1 MNDLW
6 IETGSI
12 SMNKHGETLCGD
24 KVELAGG
31 GDEDLTLVLAD
42 GLGSGVKANI
52 LSTLTSKI
60 LCTMIS
66 GGIPLEEC
74 VSTIASTLPVCSVRK
89 VAYSTFTIIRILDN
103 KTAHIIQ
110 FDNPATIV
118 LRKGELFDYPRVTR
132 VISGKTIWESTFPI
146 ELDDVFIAMSDGAEY
161 AGVGDLMNFGWTR
174 DSIADYAMA
183 NYLPENSAKF
193 TAGLIIDECD
203 RLYGGSPGDDTTVA
217 VVRVRSRHPVNLV
230 VGPPEHKEDDV
241 RMMNLFFSKEGTKI
255 VCGGTTSN
263 VVSRYL
269 GQPIIAS
276 LDYHDPDVPPI
287 SRIKGVDLTTEGV
300 ITLSK
305 VLTYAED
312 FLDQA
317 KLASVWATQKDGAS
331 LIARE
336 GKTNLVC
343 FKIDGETLEV
353 TSNSETGDMEE
364 KMQVSTEGKDLT
376 IAFNVRYITDV
387 LKALSDEQIVMRF
400 NSNVS
405 PCVICPVEGESYLY
419 LVLPVRVFNA

>member
-6 IETGSI
+6 IETGWI
-12 SMNKHGETLCGD
+12 SLNHVGETLCGD
-24 KVELAGG
+24 KVEIFGG

-74 VSTIASTLPVCSVRK
+74 VATIASTLPVCSVRQ
-89 VAYSTFTIIRILDN
+89 VAYSTFTILRILDN

-118 LRKGELFDYPRVTR
+118 LRNGDIFDYPRTTR
-132 VISGKTIWESTFPI
+132 VIAGKTIWESTFPI
-146 ELDDVFIAMSDGAEY
+146 EENDVFIAMSDGAEW
-161 AGVGDLMNFGWTR
+161 AGVGMTMNFGWTR
-174 DSIADYAMA
+174 DSIAEYAMA

-193 TAGLIIDECD
+193 TAGLIIDECN
-203 RLYGGSPGDDTTVA
+203 RLYGGRPGDDTTIAVA
-217 VVRVRSRHPVNLV
+217 HVRSRHTVNLM
-230 VGPPEHKEDDV
+230 VGPPENKEDDERV
-241 RMMNLFFSKEGTKI
+241 MNLFFGKNGSKV

-269 GQPIIAS
+269 HQPIETS
-276 LDYHDPDVPPI
+276 LDYFDPEVPPI
-287 SRIKGVDLTTEGV
+287 CRIKGVDLTTEGV

-305 VLTYAED
+305 VLAYAED
-312 FLDQA
+312 FIDQA
-317 KLASVWATQKDGAS
+317 KLAPVWSTKKDGAS

-336 GKTNLVC
+336 LFENATDVNFFVGRAINPAHQNPNLPINFAIKQQLITNLAEC
-343 FKIDGETLEV
+343 L
-353 TSNSETGDMEE
+353 E
-364 KMQVSTEGKDLT
+364 KMGKH
-376 IAFNVRYITDV
+376 IR
-387 LKALSDEQIVMRF
+387 LSYF
-400 NSNVS
+400 
-405 PCVICPVEGESYLY
+405 
-419 LVLPVRVFNA
+419 

>member
-1 MNDLW
+1 
-6 IETGSI
+6 
-12 SMNKHGETLCGD
+12 
-24 KVELAGG
+24 
-31 GDEDLTLVLAD
+31 
-42 GLGSGVKANI
+42 
-52 LSTLTSKI
+52 
-60 LCTMIS
+60 MIS

-118 LRKGELFDYPRVTR
+118 LRKGELFDYPKVTR

-146 ELDDVFIAMSDGAEY
+146 ELDDVFIAMSDTRSRVRAWRSDE
-161 AGVGDLMNFGWTR
+161 LRLTR
-174 DSIADYAMA
+174 DSIADYAIA

-193 TAGLIIDECD
+193 TAGLIIDECN
-203 RLYGGSPGDDTTVA
+203 RLYGGSPGDDTTIAVA
-217 VVRVRSRHPVNLV
+217 RVRSRHSVNLV

-241 RMMNLFFSKEGTKI
+241 RMMNLFFAKEGTKI

-269 GQPIIAS
+269 HQPIIAS
-276 LDYHDPDVPPI
+276 LDYHDPEVPPI

-305 VLTYAED
+305 VLKYAED

-317 KLASVWATQKDGAS
+317 KLAPAWSTQKDGAS

-336 GKTNLVC
+336 LFENATDINFFVGRAINPAHQNPNLPITFGIKQQLITGLADCLKRMGKH
-343 FKIDGETLEV
+343 I
-353 TSNSETGDMEE
+353 
-364 KMQVSTEGKDLT
+364 
-376 IAFNVRYITDV
+376 R
-387 LKALSDEQIVMRF
+387 LSYF
-400 NSNVS
+400 
-405 PCVICPVEGESYLY
+405 
-419 LVLPVRVFNA
+419 

>member
-1 MNDLW
+1 MNNLCTDIGYL
-6 IETGSI
+6 SL
-12 SMNKHGETLCGD
+12 NKWGEQLCGD
-24 KVELAGG
+24 RVEIVDQG
-31 GDEDLTLVLAD
+31 ENSTVIVLAD
-42 GLGSGVKANI
+42 GMGSGVKANI
-52 LSTLTSKI
+52 LSSLTSKI
-60 LCTMIS
+60 ISTMMAANMR
-66 GGIPLEEC
+66 LEDC
-74 VSTIASTLPVCSVRK
+74 VSTIASTLPVCAVRG

-132 VISGKTIWESTFPI
+132 VLSGKTIWESTFPI

-174 DSIADYAMA
+174 DSIADYAIA

-336 GKTNLVC
+336 LFEN
-343 FKIDGETLEV
+343 
-353 TSNSETGDMEE
+353 
-364 KMQVSTEGKDLT
+364 
-376 IAFNVRYITDV
+376 ATDV
-387 LKALSDEQIVMRF
+387 NFFVGRAINPAHQNPNLPITFGIKQQLITSLADCLRKMGKHVRLSYF
-400 NSNVS
+400 
-405 PCVICPVEGESYLY
+405 
-419 LVLPVRVFNA
+419 

>member
-6 IETGSI
+6 VETGYI
-12 SMNKHGETLCGD
+12 SLNHVGETLCGD
-24 KVELAGG
+24 KVEIAGG
-31 GDEDLTLVLAD
+31 GDDDLTLVLAD

-89 VAYSTFTIIRILDN
+89 VAYSTFTIIRILGN
-103 KTAHIIQ
+103 RIAHIIQ

-118 LRKGELFDYPRVTR
+118 LRKGELFDYPKLTR

-146 ELDDVFIAMSDGAEY
+146 EVDDVFIAMSDGAEY
-161 AGVGDLMNFGWTR
+161 AGIGREMNFGWTR
-174 DSIADYAMA
+174 DSIADYAIA
-183 NYLPENSAKF
+183 NYLPQNSAKS
-193 TAGLIIDECD
+193 TAGLIIDECN
-203 RLYGGSPGDDTTVA
+203 RLYGGAPGDDTTIAVA
-217 VVRVRSRHPVNLV
+217 RVRNRHPVNLV

-241 RMMNLFFSKEGTKI
+241 RMMNLFFAKEGTKI

-269 GQPIIAS
+269 HQPIIAS
-276 LDYHDPDVPPI
+276 LDYHDPEVPPI
-287 SRIKGVDLTTEGV
+287 SQIKGVDLTTEGV

-317 KLASVWATQKDGAS
+317 RLAPNWAVQKDGAS
-331 LIARE
+331 LIAKELFENATDINFFVGRAINPAHQNPNLPITF
-336 GKTNLVC
+336 GIKQQLITNLADC
-343 FKIDGETLEV
+343 LKR
-353 TSNSETGDMEE
+353 M
-364 KMQVSTEGKDLT
+364 GKH
-376 IAFNVRYITDV
+376 IR
-387 LKALSDEQIVMRF
+387 LSYF
-400 NSNVS
+400 
-405 PCVICPVEGESYLY
+405 
-419 LVLPVRVFNA
+419 